1 MTQDQWEGR
10 PQTAARRR
18 RPRKSFV
25 VFMVAM
31 ALCALAS
38 WWLLAPPSDDTKPFS
53 DGRLLANKII
63 ELGRAGSGSL
73 AASELAE
80 IVCYAPEGTIYP
92 PARAKLL
99 LPEYSIEYLE
109 TIQTDG
115 YWWII
120 IGKPELKKAW
130 IYAIPQHVLSWSTPE
145 TARAVDYT
153 RCASTLQVS
162 FDQAI
167 PAFTPIQ

>member
-1 MTQDQWEGR
+1 
-10 PQTAARRR
+10 
-18 RPRKSFV
+18 
-25 VFMVAM
+25 MVAM

-38 WWLLAPPSDDTKPFS
+38 WWLLPPHSDDTKPFS

-63 ELGRAGSGSL
+63 ELGRGRTDGF

-80 IVCYAPEGTIYP
+80 IVCYAPEGTVYP

-109 TIQTDG
+109 TIETDG
-115 YWWII
+115 YWWLI

-130 IYAIPQHVLSWSTPE
+130 IYAIPQHVLSWSIPE
-145 TARAVDYT
+145 TARVVDYA
-153 RCASTLQVS
+153 RCASTLRVS
-162 FDQAI
+162 FDQTT
-167 PAFTPIQ
+167 PAFIPIP